1 MATFNEIKQ
10 KLIDRVDALAS
21 TASAPDVNFLSKT
34 LDQIESNPRHMA
46 KNRVNLDNAELN
58 EQGFAQ
64 WDKMALIKDE
74 TTT

>member
-34 LDQIESNPRHMA
+34 LDQVDYIVISPGISLR
-46 KNRVNLDNAELN
+46 KNKNLTVCKQKKCLHFYD
-58 EQGFAQ
+58 
-64 WDKMALIKDE
+64 I
-74 TTT
+74 